1 MLTLLT
7 TTGERQRA
15 WDLCQIW
22 MARQTYSGPVRW
34 VIVDDGKQQQQTT
47 FSRKHWELV
56 FVRPEPFW
64 DGSNTQARNLQ
75 AGLAQIGGIEWVV
88 IIEDD
93 DYYAPQWLETIFGQF
108 KNAELIGE
116 RRARYYNVQT
126 NIWRRME
133 NMTHASLCSTAMR
146 SNALTL
152 FRDIATT
159 EYKFIDI
166 VLWEKAK
173 SRHLFDSQLTVGI
186 KGLPGRAGIGS
197 GHDRHFY
204 GEFDRD
210 GSKLREWL
218 GADSQY
224 YMNDKDGK
232 NATQADRTRRPI
244 R

>member
-22 MARQTYSGPVRW
+22 MARQTYTGPVRW
-34 VIVDDGKQQQQTT
+34 VIVDDGKQQQETT

-64 DGSNTQARNLQ
+64 SGLNTQARNLQ
-75 AGLAQIGGIEWVV
+75 AGLAHITGIEWVV

-93 DYYAPQWLETIFGQF
+93 DYYAPQYLETILQKFR
-108 KNAELIGE
+108 NADLIGE
-116 RRARYYNVQT
+116 RRARYYNVRT
-126 NIWRRME
+126 SMWRRME
-133 NMTHASLCSTAMR
+133 NMTHASLCSTAIR
-146 SNALTL
+146 GAALVL
-152 FRDIATT
+152 FRDVATT
-159 EYKFIDI
+159 EHKFIDI
-166 VLWEKAK
+166 ALWERVKRK
-173 SRHLFDSQLTVGI
+173 HLFDTQLVVGI

-197 GHDRHFY
+197 GHDAHFY

-210 GSKLREWL
+210 GSKLREWV

-232 NATQADRTRRPI
+232 NASQADRTR
-244 R
+244 